1 VLGSVEGLDFAYTL
15 HPMRPGRVALRR
27 WRWELW
33 HGARLHAAGWR
44 LSERDAQRALRQ
56 HGTRV
61 ARAMFGLP
69 ALPRGAGATPGDDVF
84 VPGAIVSVDAAGV
97 RFRLVPRLL
106 LEEQA
111 TAPSAS

>member
-1 VLGSVEGLDFAYTL
+1 MLGTVEGLQFAYTL
-15 HPMRPGRVALRR
+15 SPMKPGRIALRR

-33 HGARLHAAGWR
+33 HGGRLHAAGWR

-61 ARAMFGLP
+61 ARAIFGLP
-69 ALPRGAGATPGDDVF
+69 ALPRTELDRGAAPEF
-84 VPGAIVSVDAAGV
+84 VPGAIVTVDAAGV
-97 RFRLVPRLL
+97 SFRLVPRQL

-111 TAPSAS
+111 AALASG